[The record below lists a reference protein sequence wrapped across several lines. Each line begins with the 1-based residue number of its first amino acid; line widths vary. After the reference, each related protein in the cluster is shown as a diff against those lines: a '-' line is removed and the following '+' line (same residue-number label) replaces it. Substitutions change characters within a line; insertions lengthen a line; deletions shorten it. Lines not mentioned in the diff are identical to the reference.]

1 MNEAPGQTLSYL
13 SQFLS
18 LYMLLAREV
27 IQDKELQPEEK
38 YLIVGGYT
46 IIFLLASFVL
56 LWFLKFLLT
65 WVFRGVAA
73 LARYSGE
80 ALKNPQS
87 VAYIASLIL
96 LRSVPWYFSLLMII
110 LVFCG
115 FSALITGAP
124 AWIDAFKYILG
135 ATVGSLIGVV
145 RKQEDSE
152 FEESLFDAARKKTV
166 ASKARKGRGTSTDS
180 RTE

>member
-1 MNEAPGQTLSYL
+1 M
-13 SQFLS
+13 
-18 LYMLLAREV
+18 YMLSVREV
-27 IQDKELQPEEK
+27 IQDKGLQPEER

-46 IIFLLASFVL
+46 IIFLVASFIL

-73 LARYSGE
+73 LARYLAE
-80 ALKNPQS
+80 ALNNPQS

-96 LRSVPWYFSLLMII
+96 LRSVPWYFNLLMII

-115 FSALITGAP
+115 FSALITGASVW
-124 AWIDAFKYILG
+124 AEAFKYILG

-145 RKQEDSE
+145 RKQEESE
-152 FEESLFDAARKKTV
+152 FEESLFNAARDKTM
-166 ASKARKGRGTSTDS
+166 ASDAQAKSDKSTSI
-180 RTE
+180 RTTPTPAADA